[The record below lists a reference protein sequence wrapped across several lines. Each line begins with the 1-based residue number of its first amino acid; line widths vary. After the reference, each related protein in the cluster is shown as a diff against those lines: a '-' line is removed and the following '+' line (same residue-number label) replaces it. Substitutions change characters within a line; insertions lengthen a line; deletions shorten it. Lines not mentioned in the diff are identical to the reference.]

1 MAERA
6 IQIHETG
13 GPEVLALEDIEV
25 GRPGAGEVR
34 IRHTAIGLNMVD
46 TYQRSGLY
54 QVPLPTVL
62 GNEAAGIV
70 EELGPDVNEFAVGD
84 RVAYALPPIGA
95 YSTARIYPADKLVK
109 IPDGV
114 SDEDAAAVT
123 LKGLTAWYLLRRIHR
138 ASAGE
143 TILLHA
149 AAGGLGLIATQW
161 AAHLGVR
168 VIGTVGSPE
177 KAQAALDA
185 GAVEVIQYRTEDIAA
200 RVRDLTDG
208 VGVPVAYDSVGAATY
223 VASLDSLQRR
233 GLLVLFGNASGPVS
247 ALDTA
252 LLAAKGSLFVTR
264 PTLAHY
270 VAERSELEEGAAELF
285 DLVARGVIKANV
297 GQRFKLSE
305 TAAAHAALQ
314 ARSTTG
320 STVLL
325 P

>member
-6 IQIHETG
+6 IRLYETG
-13 GPEVLALEDIEV
+13 GPEVLALSDIEV
-25 GRPGAGEVR
+25 GRPGPGEVR

-70 EELGPDVNEFAVGD
+70 EELGPDVNELAVGD

-223 VASLDSLQRR
+223 LASLDSLQRR

-297 GQRFKLSE
+297 GQRFELSE

-314 ARSTTG
+314 ARATTG